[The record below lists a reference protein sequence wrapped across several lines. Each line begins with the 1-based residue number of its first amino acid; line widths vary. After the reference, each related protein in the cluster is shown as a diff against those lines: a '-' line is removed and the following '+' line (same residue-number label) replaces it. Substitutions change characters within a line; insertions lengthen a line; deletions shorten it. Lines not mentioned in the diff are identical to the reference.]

1 MSEPKAS
8 VDPLVRLARRALKA
22 ERARLAL
29 LEQAAQRVIQALR
42 ASQVP
47 QE

>member
-8 VDPLVRLARRALKA
+8 VDPQVRLARRALRA

-29 LEQAAQRVIQALR
+29 LEQAAQRVMLALK